1 MMPGCETQPAMK
13 LVADDKDLV
22 LFVTIHLIPRRTRAM
37 SADDSRNRLV
47 IKTKAS
53 QSRFSFGFTL
63 VELLVVIA
71 IIGILVALL
80 LPAIQA
86 ARESARRAQCQNQL
100 KQIGLAMHNHL
111 NSLSVFPTGG
121 DGYNPNIRN
130 YLSGTDVNNPANSS
144 GVPNGP
150 DKQGLGWGYQILPFL
165 EEGPLKGITTMGRLA
180 SVEIPLY
187 FCPSRRPNGKSSAF
201 LSGGLTLPYVMTD
214 YAAAVPVT
222 YSGNVKSAATKLTP
236 VPWSDP
242 GINAYYDKVY
252 HAFMDG
258 RAQDGQSSATAP
270 SNNYICDG
278 LVVRTPW
285 RWKQRT
291 FASGVNHAIKP
302 SGCTDGLSH
311 TLLVSEKLL
320 RTDLY
325 GGGSWSDDMG
335 WADGWDP
342 DQLRMTGLQPLRDTD
357 PFCYGPSQSRCG
369 GPAPGNNDVFMF
381 GSAHPNGINALFG
394 DGSIHL
400 ISFDVDVVLFNYLGA
415 RNDDEVIDPANL

>member
-1 MMPGCETQPAMK
+1 MTANKCDQAASNAGRIPYQSCQRSQFCRSGHDV
-13 LVADDKDLV
+13 VAKSSNTW
-22 LFVTIHLIPRRTRAM
+22 FAKS
-37 SADDSRNRLV
+37 SA
-47 IKTKAS
+47 
-53 QSRFSFGFTL
+53 GFTL

-100 KQIGLAMHNHL
+100 RQIGLAIHNHI
-111 NSLSVFPTGG
+111 SSHSVFPTGG

-130 YLSGTDVNNPANSS
+130 YLSGTDVNNPANST
-144 GVPNGP
+144 GAPNGSN
-150 DKQGLGWGYQILPFL
+150 KQGLGWGYQILPYL
-165 EEGPLKGITTMGRLA
+165 EEGPLKGVTTMGRLA
-180 SVEIPLY
+180 ATEITLY
-187 FCPSRRPNGKSSAF
+187 FCPTRRPNGKSFAF
-201 LSGGLTLPYVMTD
+201 QADGIGLPYLLTD

-222 YSGNVKSAATKLTP
+222 YSGTVKTAAAKITP

-242 GINAYYDKVY
+242 SINTHFDKVY

-258 RAQDGQSSATAP
+258 RVQNSQSLPNAP

-291 FASGVNHAIKP
+291 FAAGVSRATKP
-302 SGCTDGLSH
+302 SACIDGLSK
-311 TLLVSEKLL
+311 TLLVSEKLV

-325 GGGSWSDDMG
+325 NGGSWSDDLG

-342 DQLRMTGLQPLRDTD
+342 DQLRTTGLQPLQDND
-357 PFCYGPSQSRCG
+357 PFCYGPSQNRCG
-369 GPAPGNNDVFMF
+369 GVAPGNNDVFMF
-381 GSAHPNGINALFG
+381 GSAHPSGINALFG
-394 DGSIHL
+394 DGSVQL
-400 ISFDVDVVLFNYLGA
+400 TGFDIDVVLFNYLGG
-415 RNDDEVIDPANL
+415 RNDEQIVDQVSL